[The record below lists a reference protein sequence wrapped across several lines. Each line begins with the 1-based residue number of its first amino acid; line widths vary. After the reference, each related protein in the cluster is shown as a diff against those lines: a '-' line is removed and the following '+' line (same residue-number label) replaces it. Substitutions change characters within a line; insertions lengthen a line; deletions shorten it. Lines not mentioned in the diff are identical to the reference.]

1 MRRRKRYFIVSKQQ
15 RYFLSWNPIHFKL
28 SVELKRFPPTH
39 LVTFKKN
46 LLSCFPLTL
55 ALRVCCSIQ
64 EIVFYLSPQ
73 LSSSFNY
80 TSRKSWNYRLW
91 LRRTCPSLYQSI
103 CSSCRLSHK
112 SRYSRTYKFCYRKL
126 RKRTYFSLLLLD
138 LSMTFDCVSPSILLL
153 ECGENHW
160 IYSNCIHPQ
169 LAICSLQ

>member
-1 MRRRKRYFIVSKQQ
+1 MSKQQ

-39 LVTFKKN
+39 LVTLKKKFAQLFSTN
-46 LLSCFPLTL
+46 SGTL
-55 ALRVCCSIQ
+55 GMLQIQ

-153 ECGENHW
+153 ECGGNH
-160 IYSNCIHPQ
+160 
-169 LAICSLQ
+169 